1 MSDAWTRVS
10 SEEDTLPDDLLVYL
24 LCITYM
30 ELLIFIRYLPN
41 QSTPSPLYNHGI

>member
-30 ELLIFIRYLPN
+30 ELLIFIRYLPIT
-41 QSTPSPLYNHGI
+41 QLVHTITII